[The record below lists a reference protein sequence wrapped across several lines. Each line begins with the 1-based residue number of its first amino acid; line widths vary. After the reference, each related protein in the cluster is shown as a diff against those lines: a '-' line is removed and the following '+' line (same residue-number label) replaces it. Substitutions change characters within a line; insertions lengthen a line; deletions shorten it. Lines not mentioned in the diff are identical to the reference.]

1 MKWNTKNNFLLQKC
15 KRLHIQT
22 IKISERQI
30 KGEEQLKGEYPI
42 KNFQNL
48 LSRS

>member
-1 MKWNTKNNFLLQKC
+1 M
-15 KRLHIQT
+15 QT
-22 IKISERQI
+22 IKISEKQI

-48 LSRS
+48 LNRS